1 MSKRN
6 DPVGRAR
13 SRTAPVK
20 KPFPLGFV
28 LGSAVLVIA
37 LVGILVYAVQ
47 NQGVG
52 DTSSLKYAESQID
65 GLEVEHDLARNHVD
79 GAVQYPGA
87 ASVPPTGG
95 DHNTD
100 AQSCQVYTE
109 TIPNQRAIHALEHG
123 AVWVTYDPKALSS
136 KDLEKLTEKVEGNPY
151 RMLSPYPGLKQ
162 KIALQAW
169 GEQVFV
175 DSVDDKR
182 VDRFLDL
189 FTNGPQTPEK
199 GAACTGSSSTGP
211 VGTTPI
217 PGQSTMPSSAQPSAS
232 PTAS

>member
-28 LGSAVLVIA
+28 LGSAVLAVA
-37 LVGILVYAVQ
+37 LIGILVYAVQ

-52 DTSSLKYAESQID
+52 DTSSLKYAESQVD
-65 GLEVEHDLARNHVD
+65 GLEIDHDQARNHVQ
-79 GAVQYPGA
+79 GAVSYPGGE
-87 ASVPPTGG
+87 SVPPTGG
-95 DHNTD
+95 DHSGE

-109 TIPNQRAIHALEHG
+109 TIPNERAVHSLEHG
-123 AVWVTYDPKALSS
+123 AAWIVYDPKKVTG

-162 KIALQAW
+162 PIALQAW
-169 GEQVFV
+169 GERVFV
-175 DSVDDKR
+175 DSVGDKR
-182 VDRFLDL
+182 VDQFLKL

-211 VGTTPI
+211 VGTTPL
-217 PGQSTMPSSAQPSAS
+217 PGQSTMPSSAQASAS
-232 PTAS
+232 STPS